1 MVDSSNTSSSRIGI
15 SLIFVLFIIIAAA
28 LAWAWRA
35 NFLAH
40 LLPDGVKARYGL
52 VADDPLK

>member
-1 MVDSSNTSSSRIGI
+1 MVESSNTPSSRIGI
-15 SLIFVLFIIIAAA
+15 SLIFVLFVILAAA

-35 NFLAH
+35 NLLAH

-52 VADDPLK
+52 VPDDPLK